1 MKILVIV
8 ARGLQASLVGAYGNH
23 WVMTPALDALAA
35 RGILFDHCY
44 ADVASPAGV
53 RRSWRT
59 GRLAFPGSASS
70 EAPDLLAVLREADI
84 PTMLVHDVSRPL
96 PEDFLQGW
104 SATVEVDPDADEEP
118 LELALQG
125 AAELLEALRDE
136 ENALVWLDLPTV
148 LPPWHVPD
156 AIVAPYF
163 EYELVEEGAEEPE
176 DEDADTEDLEPDD
189 TAEDEDVAAEMLGD
203 DEIPPDFLSEPPA
216 NTLAPEDDQLYLSL
230 RMSCAAAVSYL
241 DAGIGQLLENL
252 DQLDPERQTVVI
264 FTSDLGLPL
273 GEHGRIGWP
282 EAGPHEELLHVPL
295 IIRLP
300 GTARAGHRESEPCQ
314 HIDLAVT
321 LASLFGVTLPAAHGR
336 HLFSLAG
343 ADQSIN
349 EVGVPSRPYLLS
361 AVQQGGTI
369 VWSLRTPDWSYVWP
383 APFIDPRSAAE
394 PRGEGVEPQPGRL
407 FAQPEDPW
415 EVNDVRQ
422 HHLEL
427 AEHFE
432 QVLQAAVTASRQP
445 GPLVLPELRDEEDLL
460 REAEPV
466 EEGKEGA

>member
-1 MKILVIV
+1 M
-8 ARGLQASLVGAYGNH
+8 
-23 WVMTPALDALAA
+23 
-35 RGILFDHCY
+35 
-44 ADVASPAGV
+44 
-53 RRSWRT
+53 
-59 GRLAFPGSASS
+59 
-70 EAPDLLAVLREADI
+70 
-84 PTMLVHDVSRPL
+84 
-96 PEDFLQGW
+96 
-104 SATVEVDPDADEEP
+104 
-118 LELALQG
+118 
-125 AAELLEALRDE
+125 
-136 ENALVWLDLPTV
+136 
-148 LPPWHVPD
+148 
-156 AIVAPYF
+156 
-163 EYELVEEGAEEPE
+163 
-176 DEDADTEDLEPDD
+176 
-189 TAEDEDVAAEMLGD
+189 
-203 DEIPPDFLSEPPA
+203 
-216 NTLAPEDDQLYLSL
+216 

-295 IIRLP
+295 IVRLP

-314 HIDLAVT
+314 HIDLAVM
-321 LASLFGVTLPAAHGR
+321 LADFFGVALPAAHGR
-336 HLFSLAG
+336 AMLSLAG

-383 APFIDPRSAAE
+383 API
-394 PRGEGVEPQPGRL
+394 EGAEPQPGRL

-432 QVLQAAVTASRQP
+432 QVLQVAVTASRQP
-445 GPLVLPELRDEEDLL
+445 GPLILPELRDEEDLL
-460 REAEPV
+460 REGEAPAEPV